1 MSYNELIQA
10 YFERSVAMQWYWTI
24 YVLAIGGVL
33 GFSTFRQRPD
43 IVTTVLVTILYACF
57 AYKNVD
63 AITATA
69 EEREA
74 ILSASKDYPASGSN
88 AADVKRVRD
97 KLEPTL
103 TAYDVAG
110 ARYFHVACDL
120 LTIAFLGAAEWRR
133 RKTAEPSSAPPM
145 R

>member
-1 MSYNELIQA
+1 MNYTELIQA
-10 YFERSVAMQWYWTI
+10 YFERSVALQWYWTV
-24 YVLAIGGVL
+24 YVLVIGGL
-33 GFSTFRQRPD
+33 FGFSTFRQRPEL
-43 IVTTVLVTILYACF
+43 VTTVLVTILYACF
-57 AYKNVD
+57 AYKNAG
-63 AITATA
+63 AIEATA

-74 ILSASKDYPASGSN
+74 ILSAIKDYPASGSN

-133 RKTAEPSSAPPM
+133 RKTASST
-145 R
+145 

>member
-1 MSYNELIQA
+1 MSYSALIQA

-57 AYKNVD
+57 AYKNVG

-74 ILSASKDYPASGSN
+74 IL
-88 AADVKRVRD
+88 AAIK
-97 KLEPTL
+97 E
-103 TAYDVAG
+103 
-110 ARYFHVACDL
+110 
-120 LTIAFLGAAEWRR
+120 RR
-133 RKTAEPSSAPPM
+133 S
-145 R
+145 